1 MGHDSKNPKKIERQ
15 REPWMPRLVK
25 PIRQLFG
32 RSSAKK
38 VRITAVKS
46 RPVLSLPVDELLH
59 GIAEQRPNFS
69 STHWETRASALEI
82 AVAQNAYETA
92 EILAEEALSHLDDC
106 PTEHRRKILRCIVD
120 NLAARGE
127 SRRIIELI
135 AKNKRELPKKGY
147 APEFFVDD
155 VRSGTVDFSDYHA
168 IYRAITSG
176 QLSIEALTSF
186 LASDRINLV
195 ETPQLNLLAFYA
207 ARRLGQRGFSESA
220 LTRYFESEGLR
231 PLEVSSVDSE
241 NVLQDLREKS
251 PSFSFLRRQRQQGP
265 LVSIV
270 CSAYRAKSTLG
281 YAVRSLLAQTY
292 PFIEVLLCDD
302 GSDDETLTSAKEL
315 AKQDSRIRLFRSK
328 GNQGTYNV
336 RNALIAKARGQY
348 ITFHDSDDY
357 AIPTRIETQLLAIS
371 ELNARACVANWVRIL
386 NNGLSVFFRDGKEKR
401 LSIVSLM
408 VERDTMLQI
417 LPYRS
422 ARHSADLEMYERLL
436 AQVGTGAIA
445 RIHAPLVLGLWSN
458 QSLTRGCGSEALE
471 NGFRASSRRRY
482 AELCFRQHLLGKDRL
497 SDTAIDTELRNMGNY
512 LEPRPV
518 EELT

>member
-1 MGHDSKNPKKIERQ
+1 MGYDSKNPEKIERR
-15 REPWMPRLVK
+15 RERWRSRLVE

-32 RSSAKK
+32 RSPSKK
-38 VRITAVKS
+38 VRMTSVKS
-46 RPVLSLPVDELLH
+46 RPVLSLPVDELLRS
-59 GIAEQRPNFS
+59 IAEERPNFS
-69 STHWETRASALEI
+69 STNWETRASALEI

-92 EILAEEALSHLDDC
+92 AILADEALSHFDDC
-106 PTEHRRKILRCIVD
+106 PTEYRRKVLRCIID

-135 AKNKRELPKKGY
+135 ALNRRDLPKKGY
-147 APEFFVDD
+147 APEFFED
-155 VRSGTVDFSDYHA
+155 GTKSLPVDFSDYHGV
-168 IYRAITSG
+168 YRAITSG
-176 QLSIEALTSF
+176 RLSLEELTSW
-186 LASDRINLV
+186 LASDRVNLV

-207 ARRLGQRGFSESA
+207 ARRLGRRGLAESA
-220 LTRYFESEGLR
+220 LARYFESEGLP
-231 PLEVSSVDSE
+231 PLEVSSVHSE

-251 PSFSFLRRQRQQGP
+251 HLFSLPRRQVPGSP

-270 CSAYRAKSTLG
+270 CSAYRAQSTLG
-281 YAVRSLLAQTY
+281 YAVRSLLAQTHR
-292 PFIEVLLCDD
+292 FIEVLLCDD
-302 GSDDETLTSAKEL
+302 GSDDETLVIAQEL

-336 RNALIAKARGQY
+336 RNALIAKAKGQY

-371 ELNARACVANWVRIL
+371 ECNARACVANWVRIL
-386 NNGLSVFFRDGKEKR
+386 NNGLGVFFRDGKEKR

-408 VERDTMLQI
+408 VERDLLLEI

-436 AQVGTGAIA
+436 AQVGTGSIA
-445 RIHAPLVLGLWSN
+445 RIHAPLILGLWSN
-458 QSLTRGCGSEALE
+458 QSLTRGSGSEALE
-471 NGFRASSRRRY
+471 NGFRASSRRHY

-497 SDTAIDTELRNMGNY
+497 SDAIIDTELRNMGNY
-512 LEPRPV
+512 LEPRGV